1 MVEQVQNP
9 SIAAVGEMIKKM
21 RAGAGLSLGEL
32 AERAGINEDELRS
45 IEQDMISP
53 ALGVLTRICDGLGVG
68 IGHFFQQGP
77 RKLFSLVRA
86 SDEKAGTRFASKNG
100 ADHGYEYL
108 SLGAEKRTRV
118 MEPFLVTLRPPSDSS
133 GHRAQIE
140 EDYGTHQGEE
150 FIYVLE
156 GKIRVDLQGRT
167 YILEP
172 GDSIYYDASV
182 PHRVLHEGES
192 VSRVLAVIHIP
203 RKND

>member
-1 MVEQVQNP
+1 MVEQEHNQ
-9 SIAAVGEMIKKM
+9 SIAAVGEMIAKM
-21 RAGAGLSLGEL
+21 REGAGLSLGEL
-32 AERAGINEDELRS
+32 SERAGISEEELRR

-68 IGHFFQQGP
+68 LGHFFQQGP

-86 SDEKAGTRFASKNG
+86 LDEKAGTRFASKNG

-108 SLGAEKRTRV
+108 SLGAEKRFRV

-133 GHRAQIE
+133 GHRAQFE

-156 GKIRVDLQGRT
+156 GEIRVDLQEHT
-167 YILEP
+167 YILAP

-182 PHRVLHEGES
+182 PHRVLHHGDTT
-192 VSRVLAVIHIP
+192 SRVLAVIHIP
-203 RKND
+203 RRKD